1 MIRKGTLGICGIA
14 ALAISAA
21 ALVLLLPERCGAIP
35 AFTRASGMSCAACH
49 APVPLLT
56 EVGKEFADN
65 GYRLGRAP
73 SPEGIVDTGDSL
85 LALERN
91 LPLAVRIDAYA
102 AYFQSKDADRTDL
115 ETPYMVKALAVG
127 MLSRKIS
134 FYLSFVASD
143 RGDVMGVMDAAVKF
157 SDLFGLPLEF
167 SLGQFQ
173 IVETPF
179 DRMQRITYEDYAI
192 YTTRIGM
199 SPTDL
204 TYDRGVELSLAP
216 WRGSELSVEVVNG
229 DGIGP
234 AGDYFDDDNWKNVLF
249 RASQEAGPVGIGA
262 FGYLCRN
269 SMWRGPE
276 WVENRHYYW
285 GLDAAAAIGEDLRI
299 AAQFLQR
306 VDENPFL
313 RLSNVYETSTNG
325 VLAEAVWAV
334 RGEEGR
340 SFVTLLY
347 NFVGS
352 NVDEKYA
359 NGFNLWFNQPS
370 PLEYESATVNFSYL
384 LRRNLRITT
393 EATYRPSD
401 ERSTFVAGM
410 VTAF

>member
-1 MIRKGTLGICGIA
+1 MTRKGTLGICGIA
-14 ALAISAA
+14 ALALSAA
-21 ALVLLLPERCGAIP
+21 AIVLSLPERCGAIP

-56 EVGKEFADN
+56 ELGEEFAEN
-65 GYRLGRAP
+65 GYHLGGAS
-73 SPEGIVDTGDSL
+73 SPEEVVDTGDSL
-85 LALERN
+85 LALERT
-91 LPLAVRIDAYA
+91 LPLSVRIDAFA
-102 AYFQSKDADRTDL
+102 AYFQSEDDGRTDL

-127 MLSRKIS
+127 TLSQKIS

-143 RGDVMGVMDAAVKF
+143 RGDVMGVMDASVKF

-192 YTTRIGM
+192 YTTKIGM

-216 WRGSELSVEVVNG
+216 WEGSELSVEVVNG
-229 DGIGP
+229 NGIDP
-234 AGDYFDDDNWKNVLF
+234 AEDYFDDDNWKNVLF
-249 RASQEAGPVGIGA
+249 RASQKAGPVGIGA
-262 FGYLCRN
+262 FGYLCQN
-269 SMWRGPE
+269 STWRGTE
-276 WVENRHYYW
+276 WAENRHYYW
-285 GLDAAAAIGEDLRI
+285 GLDAAAAIGGDLRI

-306 VDENPFL
+306 IDENPFL
-313 RLSNVYETSTNG
+313 RLSNVYQTTTNG
-325 VLAEAVWAV
+325 VLAQAVWAV
-334 RGEEGR
+334 RGEGGR

-352 NVDEKYA
+352 NVDEKYS
-359 NGFNLWFNQPS
+359 NFFDFWFHQPS

-393 EATYRPSD
+393 EATYRLSD
-401 ERSTFVAGM
+401 ETSAFVAGM

>member
-1 MIRKGTLGICGIA
+1 MIRKGILGICGIA

-56 EVGKEFADN
+56 ELGEEFAEN
-65 GYRLGRAP
+65 GYRLGGAQ
-73 SPEGIVDTGDSL
+73 SPEGTVDTGDSL
-85 LALERN
+85 LALERT
-91 LPLAVRIDAYA
+91 LPLAVRIDAFA
-102 AYFQSKDADRTDL
+102 AYFQPEGEDRTDF

-127 MLSRKIS
+127 TLSQKIS
-134 FYLSFVASD
+134 FYLSYMASD
-143 RGDVMGVMDAAVKF
+143 RGDVMGVMDASVKF
-157 SDLFGLPLEF
+157 SDLFGLPLDF

-192 YTTRIGM
+192 YTMKIGM

-216 WRGSELSVEVVNG
+216 WEGSELSVEVVNG
-229 DGIGP
+229 NGIDP
-234 AGDYFDDDNWKNVLF
+234 AEDYFDDDDWKNVLF
-249 RASQEAGPVGIGA
+249 RASQKAGPVGIGA
-262 FGYLCRN
+262 FGYLCN
-269 SMWRGPE
+269 SSMWRGTG
-276 WVENRHYYW
+276 WAENRHYYW
-285 GLDAAAAIGEDLRI
+285 GVDATAPIGGNLRI
-299 AAQFLQR
+299 AAQLLQR

-313 RLSNVYETSTNG
+313 LLSNAYETSTTG
-325 VLAEAVWAV
+325 VLAQAVWAV
-334 RGEEGR
+334 RGEGGR
-340 SFVTLLY
+340 SFVTVLY

-359 NGFNLWFNQPS
+359 GELDVSFYQQS

-384 LRRNLRITT
+384 LLRNLRITT
-393 EATYRPSD
+393 EATYRLSD
-401 ERSTFVAGM
+401 ETSTFVAGM